1 VAYACLGYRVL
12 PLHHP
17 VQESGAAW
25 PLTMT
30 CAWRGRWPRPGIGWH
45 LYLAPTGRGTT
56 ELGIGMPAS
65 RRRGACGGPVC

>member
-1 VAYACLGYRVL
+1 MVAALRRLATDHDLRLEG
-12 PLHHP
+12 PLA
-17 VQESGAAW
+17 E
-25 PLTMT
+25 T
-30 CAWRGRWPRPGIGWH
+30 GIGWH